1 MAGDKT
7 FGVAIVGMGM
17 GISCAAWVKDS
28 PGCKLAAFNDLN
40 PERLKKAC
48 DQFPGVAAETD
59 YDKILERKDV
69 DIVYIVTPSGTHA
82 ELGIKAASKGKHVC
96 VAKPMDVSL
105 ENCDKLIEAC
115 AKNNVLCTV
124 DFNGRFADLQQQ
136 IRYAIDTKMFGKLI
150 LGEARLK
157 WYRSNEY
164 YAAGGWRGTWKM
176 DGGGSLANQTI
187 HQIDQLQW
195 YMGDVESVVAA
206 EVGIFAHDKIETEDM
221 GMAILKFKNGARGTI
236 LGTTTFPK
244 DYYSGIEIHGT
255 EGGVL
260 AMRGDP
266 AWLFHDE
273 TRTQKL
279 KRATDCKTSV
289 ENMAAHLNGKTDFLI
304 CDGKEGRKSIE
315 VLTAVYRSAKE
326 KKEIKLPL

>member
-1 MAGDKT
+1 MSGDKT
-7 FGVAIVGMGM
+7 FGVAIVGLGM
-17 GISCAAWVKDS
+17 GHACANWVINS
-28 PGCKLAAFNDLN
+28 PGCRLAAVSDMSD
-40 PERLKKAC
+40 ERLKRSCEEFKV
-48 DQFPGVAAETD
+48 PGEKD
-59 YDKILERKDV
+59 YDKLLDRKDV
-69 DIVYIVTPSGTHA
+69 DIVYIVTPSGTHSM
-82 ELGIKAASKGKHVC
+82 LGIKAANKGKHVC

-105 ENCDKLIEAC
+105 EACDALIDAC
-115 AKNNVLCTV
+115 AKNGVLCTV

-136 IRYAIDTKMFGKLI
+136 IRYAIDNNMFGKLI

-157 WYRSNEY
+157 WFRSNQY
-164 YAAGGWRGTWKM
+164 YANGGWRGTWKM

-195 YMGDVESVVAA
+195 YMGEVECITAA

-221 GMAILKFKNGARGTI
+221 GMALLRFKNGARGTI

-244 DYYSGIEIHGT
+244 DQYAGIEIHGT

-266 AWLFHDE
+266 QWFFHDE
-273 TRTQKL
+273 TRLQKL
-279 KRATDCKTSV
+279 QRASHVKTSV
-289 ENMAAHLNGKTDFLI
+289 ENMAAVLNGKAERLL

-315 VLTAVYRSAKE
+315 VLTAVYRAAQE
-326 KKEIKLPL
+326 RREIKLPL

>member
-7 FGVAIVGMGM
+7 FGVAIVGLGM
-17 GISCAAWVKDS
+17 GQACAEWVKTS
-28 PGCKLAAFNDLN
+28 PGCRLAAFNDMN
-40 PERLKKAC
+40 AERLKSAC
-48 DQFPGVAAETD
+48 EKFNIPGDTD
-59 YDKILERKDV
+59 YEKILDRKDV

-82 ELGIKAASKGKHVC
+82 DLGIKAAKKGKHVC

-105 ENCDKLIEAC
+105 ENCDRLIEAC
-115 AKNNVLCTV
+115 EKNKVVLTV

-136 IRYAIDTKMFGKLI
+136 IRHAIDTKMLGKLI

-195 YMGDVESVVAA
+195 YMGDVDAVIAA
-206 EVGIFAHDKIETEDM
+206 DVGIFNHDKIETEDM
-221 GMAILKFKNGARGTI
+221 GMAMLRFKNGARGTI

-244 DYYSGIEIHGT
+244 DFQAGIEIHGS
-255 EGGVL
+255 EGAIV

-266 AWLFHDE
+266 VWLFHDE
-273 TRTQKL
+273 TRKEKL
-279 KRATDCKTSV
+279 QRASAFKTSV
-289 ENMAAHLNGKTDFLI
+289 ENMASYLNGKTDFLI

-315 VLTAVYRSAKE
+315 VLTAVYRASKE
-326 KKEIKLPL
+326 KREIKLPL